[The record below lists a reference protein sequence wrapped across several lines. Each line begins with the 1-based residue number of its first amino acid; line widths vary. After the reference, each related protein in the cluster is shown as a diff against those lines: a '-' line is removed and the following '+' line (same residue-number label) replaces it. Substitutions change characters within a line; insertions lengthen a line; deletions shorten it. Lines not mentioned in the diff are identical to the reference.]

1 MKSSTKPSTRNLPK
15 MLFIYNPPFSRS
27 PIMSVFTSLLRLLS
41 LAALLLTLAPA
52 AQAQPGQFGGGRRAQ
67 RLGQLENAKI
77 AFITNRVS
85 LTQDQAQKFWPLYN
99 EFSDRRRE
107 LNRSGRLLR
116 RDITEGMTDQQ
127 LRDNFAQS
135 FNTRQQELNLEKE
148 YFDKFQKVISL
159 HQVAQLFQAERDFT
173 KEVIKRVAGGA
184 AQPGL
189 GATD

>member
-1 MKSSTKPSTRNLPK
+1 
-15 MLFIYNPPFSRS
+15 
-27 PIMSVFTSLLRLLS
+27 MSVFSFVFRLLR
-41 LAALLLTLAPA
+41 LAALLLMLAPA
-52 AQAQPGQFGGGRRAQ
+52 AQAQGRLGGGRRAQ
-67 RLGQLENAKI
+67 RIGQLENAKI
-77 AFITNRVS
+77 AFITNRVV

-127 LRDNFAQS
+127 LRENFTQS

-148 YFDKFQKVISL
+148 YFEKFQKIISL
-159 HQVAQLFQAERDFT
+159 RQVAQLFQAERDFT

-184 AQPGL
+184 GPA
-189 GATD
+189 GANTGND

>member
-1 MKSSTKPSTRNLPK
+1 
-15 MLFIYNPPFSRS
+15 
-27 PIMSVFTSLLRLLS
+27 MSVFSSVFRLLS

-52 AQAQPGQFGGGRRAQ
+52 AEAQPGQGGGRRGQ

-159 HQVAQLFQAERDFT
+159 RQVAQLFQAERDFT
-173 KEVIKRVAGGA
+173 KEVIKRVANVPGQVGA
-184 AQPGL
+184 GI
-189 GATD
+189 GND

>member
-1 MKSSTKPSTRNLPK
+1 
-15 MLFIYNPPFSRS
+15 
-27 PIMSVFTSLLRLLS
+27 MSVFSSVFRLLN
-41 LAALLLTLAPA
+41 LAALLLALAPA
-52 AQAQPGQFGGGRRAQ
+52 AHAQGGLGGGGRKGQ

-99 EFSDRRRE
+99 EFSGRRRE

-159 HQVAQLFQAERDFT
+159 RQVAQLFQAERDFT
-173 KEVIKRVAGGA
+173 KEVIKRVANV
-184 AQPGL
+184 PGQV
-189 GATD
+189 GTGND

>member
-1 MKSSTKPSTRNLPK
+1 MPLMPSPPTTL
-15 MLFIYNPPFSRS
+15 LIYNPVFFRFA
-27 PIMSVFTSLLRLLS
+27 IMSVFSSVFRLLS
-41 LAALLLTLAPA
+41 LAALLLTMAPA
-52 AQAQPGQFGGGRRAQ
+52 AQAQGGRRAQ

-77 AFITNRVS
+77 AFITNRVA
-85 LTQDQAQKFWPLYN
+85 LTQDQAQRFWPLYN

-127 LRDNFAQS
+127 LRDSFAQA

-159 HQVAQLFQAERDFT
+159 RQVAQLFQAERDFT
-173 KEVIKRVAGGA
+173 KEVIKRVANVPGQVGA
-184 AQPGL
+184 GT
-189 GATD
+189 GND

>member
-1 MKSSTKPSTRNLPK
+1 MPSPPTTL
-15 MLFIYNPPFSRS
+15 LIYSFL
-27 PIMSVFTSLLRLLS
+27 IFFTMSVLSSVFRLLS
-41 LAALLLTLAPA
+41 LAVLLLALAPA
-52 AQAQPGQFGGGRRAQ
+52 AQAQGGRRAQ

-107 LNRSGRLLR
+107 FNRSGRLLR

-127 LRDNFAQS
+127 LRDNFTQS

-148 YFDKFQKVISL
+148 YFEKFQRVISL
-159 HQVAQLFQAERDFT
+159 RQVAQLFQAERDFT
-173 KEVIKRVAGGA
+173 REVIKRVAGGA
-184 AQPGL
+184 SPA
-189 GATD
+189 GAGMSND